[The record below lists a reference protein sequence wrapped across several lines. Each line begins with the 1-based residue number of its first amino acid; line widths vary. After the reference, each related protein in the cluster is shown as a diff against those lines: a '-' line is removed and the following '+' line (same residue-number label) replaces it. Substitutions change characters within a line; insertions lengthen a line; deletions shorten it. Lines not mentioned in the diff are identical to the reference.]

1 MAETETKIGREEKD
15 TTEWEER
22 GIKIKLKMK
31 RKTQTQTNNKE
42 KEKEDKEHP
51 VII

>member
-1 MAETETKIGREEKD
+1 MAETETKIGREDKD
-15 TTEWEER
+15 TAEWEER
-22 GIKIKLKMK
+22 GRKINMKIK
-31 RKTQTQTNNKE
+31 RKTKTKTNNKE